1 LLTLT
6 ENLTGDSYQWATDG
20 SLFNGNGYALE
31 ITQGQAISVSNRFA
45 ITAGIDSATSA
56 PTLSSAPA
64 NSSISSNPTET
75 PGPNEPAASTGTA
88 PAQATGRKKKLTK
101 ADIIGV
107 VIGVIA
113 ACCALFVL
121 CIFTLVLNILKKKGP
136 PPGAG
141 AGHHENDTP
150 LTTITEAD
158 EDNYFPKRGEF
169 VSTKLPS
176 ASPNA
181 NQQRS
186 GSGASST
193 PPNYDIGT
201 PDTLVPPPRRELGL
215 YDGMSMEFNNSTATV
230 TNTLNGPPSP
240 LNIERAAGRPVQ
252 SWMVGD
258 DGFTVGM
265 AHPGNPYP
273 HGVEDGYQRGQTP
286 GLTPQKTG
294 DSIRTLTASSRYS
307 PTSPAERS
315 NLRFE
320 TNHHV

>member
-1 LLTLT
+1 
-6 ENLTGDSYQWATDG
+6 LTGDSFQWATDG

-31 ITQGQAISVSNRFA
+31 ITQGQAISVSNKFT

-64 NSSISSNPTET
+64 NPSTASAPAQT
-75 PGPNEPAASTGTA
+75 PGPSESAAPST
-88 PAQATGRKKKLTK
+88 ATTSQNSGRKKKLTK
-101 ADIIGV
+101 ADIVGV

-113 ACCALFVL
+113 ACCALLVL

-141 AGHHENDTP
+141 AGYHENDTP
-150 LTTITEAD
+150 LTTITELD

-169 VSTKLPS
+169 VTTKLPS
-176 ASPNA
+176 ASSND
-181 NQQRS
+181 RS
-186 GSGASST
+186 GSSAST
-193 PPNYDIGT
+193 PPLYDIGT
-201 PDTLVPPPRRELGL
+201 PDTLVPPPRRGGP

-230 TNTLNGPPSP
+230 TNTHDGPPSP
-240 LNIERAAGRPVQ
+240 IDIERAAGRPIQ
-252 SWMVGD
+252 SWMAGD
-258 DGFTVGM
+258 EGFTVGM

-273 HGVEDGYQRGQTP
+273 HGTEEGYQRGQIA
-286 GLTPQKTG
+286 GLKPQKTG

-307 PTSPAERS
+307 PTSPPERS

-320 TNHHV
+320 TSHHI